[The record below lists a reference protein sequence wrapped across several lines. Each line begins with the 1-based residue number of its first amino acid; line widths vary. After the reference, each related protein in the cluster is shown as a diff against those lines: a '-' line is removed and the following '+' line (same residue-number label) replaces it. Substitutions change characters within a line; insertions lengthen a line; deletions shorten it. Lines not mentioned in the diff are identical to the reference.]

1 MISKA
6 QTKLIKSLHLKKN
19 REQMNLFIAEGKKIV
34 DELLDSDD
42 IEVVH
47 IYASGN
53 YFENQPFT
61 TVTEEEMKKISA
73 LTTPP
78 NILALCRIPVENT
91 IIPDLQ
97 NELVLVLDDIRDPG
111 NLGSII
117 RIADWFG
124 IEYIFCTTECV
135 DAYSPKVV
143 QASMGSIARVKMDYK
158 NLRNVLQVSKE
169 KRIPVYGAKLDGVNI
184 LKEKLSS
191 NGLLIIGNE
200 SNGISPELGKYL
212 THAIKIPSFN
222 RSAIDS
228 QSVPE
233 GAESLNAAMATA
245 ILCAEF
251 RREAL
256 K

>member
-1 MISKA
+1 MISQA
-6 QTKLIKSLHLKKN
+6 QIKLIRSLHLKKN
-19 REQMNLFIAEGKKIV
+19 REEMNLFMAEGKKIA
-34 DELLDSDD
+34 DELLDCDN

-53 YFENQPFT
+53 YFEDTPYT
-61 TVTEEEMKKISA
+61 KVTEEEMKKISA

-78 NILALCRIPVENT
+78 NILALCRIPAENT
-91 IIPDLQ
+91 TSPDLK

-111 NLGSII
+111 NMGSII

-124 IEYIFCTTECV
+124 IGYIFCTSECV
-135 DAYSPKVV
+135 DAYNPKVV

-158 NLRNVLQVSKE
+158 NLRTILQESKDNH
-169 KRIPVYGAKLDGVNI
+169 ILVYGAKLDGVNL
-184 LKEKLSS
+184 LKEKLST

-200 SNGISPELGKYL
+200 SNGISPELSRYI
-212 THAIKIPSFN
+212 TNAIKIPSF
-222 RSAIDS
+222 DG
-228 QSVPE
+228 

>member
-1 MISKA
+1 MISQA
-6 QTKLIKSLHLKKN
+6 QIKLIRSLHLKKN
-19 REQMNLFIAEGKKIV
+19 REEMNLFMAEGKKIA
-34 DELLDSDD
+34 DELLDCDN

-53 YFENQPFT
+53 YFEDTPYT
-61 TVTEEEMKKISA
+61 KVTEEEMKKISA

-78 NILALCRIPVENT
+78 NILALCRIPAENT
-91 IIPDLQ
+91 TIPDLK

-111 NLGSII
+111 NMGSII

-124 IEYIFCTTECV
+124 IGYIFCTSECV
-135 DAYSPKVV
+135 DAYNPKVV

-158 NLRNVLQVSKE
+158 NLRTILQESKDNH
-169 KRIPVYGAKLDGVNI
+169 ILVYGAKLDGVNL
-184 LKEKLSS
+184 LKEKLST

-200 SNGISPELGKYL
+200 SNGISPELSRYI
-212 THAIKIPSFN
+212 TNAIKIPSF
-222 RSAIDS
+222 DG
-228 QSVPE
+228 

>member
-1 MISKA
+1 MISQA
-6 QTKLIKSLHLKKN
+6 QIKLIRSLHLKKN
-19 REQMNLFIAEGKKIV
+19 REEMNLFIAEGKKIA
-34 DELLDSDD
+34 DELLDCDN

-53 YFENQPFT
+53 YFEDTPYT
-61 TVTEEEMKKISA
+61 KVTEEEMKKISA

-78 NILALCRIPVENT
+78 NILALCRIPAENAT
-91 IIPDLQ
+91 IPDLK

-111 NLGSII
+111 NMGSII

-124 IEYIFCTTECV
+124 IGYIFCTSECV
-135 DAYSPKVV
+135 DAYNPKAV
-143 QASMGSIARVKMDYK
+143 QASMGSIARVKIDYK
-158 NLRNVLQVSKE
+158 NLRTLLQESKDNH
-169 KRIPVYGAKLDGVNI
+169 IPVYGAKLDGVNL
-184 LKEKLSS
+184 LKEKLST

-200 SNGISPELGKYL
+200 SNGISQELSRYI
-212 THAIKIPSFN
+212 TNAIKIPSF
-222 RSAIDS
+222 DG
-228 QSVPE
+228 